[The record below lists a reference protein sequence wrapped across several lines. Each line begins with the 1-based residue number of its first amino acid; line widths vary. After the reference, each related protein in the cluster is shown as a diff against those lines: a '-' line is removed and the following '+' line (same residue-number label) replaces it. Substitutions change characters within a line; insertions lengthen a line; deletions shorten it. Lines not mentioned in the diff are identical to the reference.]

1 MATGWDGTFLVPW
14 SDIVIDGLP
23 GTGPEEMRVGSTWR
37 RSGQQGTTD
46 AGGMNSAGNALA
58 AATNAVRLDGPAE
71 VAILRDALGHA
82 DLHRRAARKVQ
93 RLIGDLLPAEGAGE
107 SPLVLRP
114 EMRVADLSAGNAAA
128 PLHDDPLLDTWFTLT
143 DGRTLWRGMLVPYRP
158 RQPLILFCGA
168 LPPAGVDL
176 HIVRLS
182 PHLTASAAMP
192 VARPRPVI
200 CFTPGTRIA
209 TPRGPMPVEFLRAG
223 DLVTTRDDGPQPLI
237 WSGQRRL
244 SGAALHA
251 TPALRP
257 IRLRANA
264 LGTGRPDG
272 DLLVSPGHRMLLR
285 GDAARDLFGE
295 AEVLVR
301 AGDLLD
307 QPGIARD
314 LNLREVCY
322 IHLMLDRH
330 QILLANGMESE
341 SFHPGEAGHGDLTRD
356 DRLRMARALPRLR
369 DSMTLTGQAVS
380 GYGPAARRM
389 LNRAEAAILTHGLQP
404 ARRRHQRR
412 A

>member
-37 RSGQQGTTD
+37 RSGQQGTTHT
-46 AGGMNSAGNALA
+46 GGALG
-58 AATNAVRLDGPAE
+58 AATGAVRLDGPAE
-71 VAILRDALGHA
+71 VAILRNALGQA
-82 DLHRRAARKVQ
+82 DLHRRAARKV
-93 RLIGDLLPAEGAGE
+93 RRMARDPGFDPARATAPLILSA
-107 SPLVLRP
+107 
-114 EMRVADLSAGNAAA
+114 EMRVPAGDD
-128 PLHDDPLLDTWFTLT
+128 PGSEDDPLLDTWFTLT
-143 DGRTLWRGMLVPYRP
+143 DGCGLWRGMLVPYRP

-168 LPPAGVDL
+168 LPPAGVEL
-176 HIVRLS
+176 HVVRLS
-182 PHLTASAAMP
+182 PHLTAGAGLPAP
-192 VARPRPVI
+192 RPRPVI
-200 CFTPGTRIA
+200 CFTPDTRIA
-209 TPRGPMPVEFLRAG
+209 TPRGPMPVELLRAG
-223 DLVTTRDDGPQPLI
+223 DLVSTRDDGPQPLV
-237 WSGQRRL
+237 WTGQRRL

-272 DLLVSPGHRMLLR
+272 DLLVSPGHRMLIR

-314 LNLREVCY
+314 LHLREVCY
-322 IHLMLDRH
+322 IHLMFERH
-330 QILLANGMESE
+330 QIVLANGMESE
-341 SFHPGEAGHGDLTRD
+341 SFHPGEAGQGDLTRD

-389 LNRAEAAILTHGLQP
+389 LNRAEAAILAHGLPP
-404 ARRRHQRR
+404 ARLRHARR